1 VTADDVGA
9 GARPSPTRPGLP
21 ALSALEGGL
30 EPVTPTA
37 PVPITRPVMLMDW
50 RVLTYVH
57 WRVAAADVDAMLPD
71 GLRADT
77 FDGSAWVGLVPF
89 DMRDIR
95 LPGMPRG
102 IPWIGSFPE
111 TNIRTYVVGPD
122 GGRGVWFHSLDI
134 TRAAAV
140 GVARVGYQLP
150 YMYADMSITRSG
162 RRFRYRA
169 RRRWEGTPR
178 SDVTVEVGPPV
189 TPGERTPLDDFLA
202 NRWSLFA
209 NGPLGLVRARIDHEP
224 WPLRHA
230 RVVAL
235 DDQFAAAAG
244 YEVATPPDHVRFS
257 PGVDVRVGLPSR
269 VG

>member
-1 VTADDVGA
+1 MMGDAAGRGGPSSTGTMGA
-9 GARPSPTRPGLP
+9 PT
-21 ALSALEGGL
+21 LSALDGGL
-30 EPVTPTA
+30 EPITATA
-37 PVPITRPVMLMDW
+37 PVSIARPVMLMDW

-57 WRVAAADVDAMLPD
+57 WRVDAAVVAAMLPD
-71 GLRADT
+71 GLEVDT

-102 IPWIGSFPE
+102 IPWLGSFPE
-111 TNIRTYVVGPD
+111 TNIRTYVVGPQ

-162 RRFRYRA
+162 NRFRYLA

-178 SDVTVEVGPPV
+178 SDVTVEVGPVV
-189 TPGERTPLDDFLA
+189 TPRERTPLDDFLA

-209 NGPLGLVRARIDHEP
+209 TGPLGLVRARIEHEP

-230 RVVAL
+230 EVVAL
-235 DDQFAAAAG
+235 DDEFAAAAG
-244 YEVATPPDHVRFS
+244 YSVPTAPDHVRFS